1 MSLPLAKALVAL
13 VPTLMLLL
21 GSVFLHLRGSTV
33 WSLLQVLGAAC
44 FALVV
49 LTHVCEALQLFPSM
63 RWGLE
68 DSAGHY
74 IDLWSGVLGLAL
86 FSIGYLLYALNK
98 RHG

>member
-1 MSLPLAKALVAL
+1 M
-13 VPTLMLLL
+13 
-21 GSVFLHLRGSTV
+21 

-49 LTHVCEALQLFPSM
+49 LAHVCEALQLFPSM

-68 DSAGHY
+68 DSVGHY

-86 FSIGYLLYALNK
+86 FSIGYLIYALNK